1 MHLHVLGLGPI
12 GCLLAHNL
20 RRILPPQH
28 AITLIHKKRYDAQQF
43 LTEDARSIRVER
55 TGIATT
61 SKGFLD
67 EVFYHNTPHPDQK
80 GQELEPEATSH
91 IESIFVALKAHHT
104 VKALTALRP
113 RLNANSTIVLLNN
126 GMGIHD
132 ELVSDVFLNPT
143 QCPHFILASNTHG
156 AFVKDPYRIIHAGMG
171 SIEFGIA
178 PDVQGR
184 DYEAGLQDQTLPP
197 QNRRLRLSDIS
208 PPGDP
213 DARRYKSLRETIAAL
228 LLLEDLN
235 VSWKAVGEMHLIVR
249 RKLAVNAVI
258 NPLTA
263 ILSCRNGDLFQ
274 HPFAVDILDKVCA
287 EASMVYG
294 AQMRADHDAWMRELE
309 IRGVDS
315 DEVEPPTLPEPL
327 TVESLKKEVHRIA
340 DLTKGN
346 ISSMLQDVRRGRKTE
361 VDYINGYLE
370 NSGRR
375 FGVETPVNSTLLN
388 LVKLKY
394 VMPVDQLM

>member
-28 AITLIHKKRYDAQQF
+28 TITLIHKKRYDAQQF

-126 GMGIHD
+126 GMGIHE

-171 SIEFGIA
+171 SIEFGIS

-184 DYEAGLQDQTLPP
+184 DYEAGLKDQTLPP

-274 HPFAVDILDKVCA
+274 HPFAVEILDKVCA

-294 AQMRADHDAWMRELE
+294 AQMGADHDAWMRELE
-309 IRGVDS
+309 IRGVNP

>member
-28 AITLIHKKRYDAQQF
+28 TITLIHKKRYDAQQF
-43 LTEDARSIRVER
+43 LTENARSIRVER
-55 TGIATT
+55 SGIATT

-67 EVFYHNTPHPDQK
+67 EVFYNRTPHP
-80 GQELEPEATSH
+80 GQEGQDLEPETTSH

-126 GMGIHD
+126 GMGVHE
-132 ELVSDVFLNPT
+132 ELLSDVFLNPT

-156 AFVKDPYRIIHAGMG
+156 AFVRDPYRIIHAGMG

-184 DYEAGLQDQTLPP
+184 DYEAGLKDQTLPS

-235 VSWKAVGEMHLIVR
+235 VSWKGVEEMHLTVR

-263 ILSCRNGDLFQ
+263 ILSCRNGDLFE
-274 HPFAVDILDKVCA
+274 HPFAVEILDKVCA
-287 EASMVYG
+287 EVSMVYD
-294 AQMRADHDAWMRELE
+294 AQMRADHDAWMSELE
-309 IRGVDS
+309 IRGVNPDG
-315 DEVEPPTLPEPL
+315 VEPPTLPEPL
-327 TVESLKKEVHRIA
+327 TAESLKKEVYRIA

-361 VDYINGYLE
+361 IDYINGYLE

-388 LVKLKY
+388 LVRLKY
-394 VMPVDQLM
+394 VMPLDQFM

>member
-28 AITLIHKKRYDAQQF
+28 IITLIHKQRRDVQQF
-43 LTEDARSIRVER
+43 TQGGRSIRVER
-55 TGIATT
+55 TGLAST

-67 EVFYHNTPHPDQK
+67 EVYCETTPHPNQEK
-80 GQELEPEATSH
+80 QELKPETSY

-104 VKALTALRP
+104 VKALAALRP
-113 RLNANSTIVLLNN
+113 RLNANSTIVLFNN
-126 GMGIHD
+126 GMGVHD
-132 ELVSDVFLNPT
+132 ELLSDVFRNPT

-156 AFVKDPYRIIHAGMG
+156 AFVKNPYHVIHAGMG

-178 PDVQGR
+178 PDER
-184 DYEAGLQDQTLPP
+184 DYEAGLKDQTSPP

-213 DARRYKSLRETIAAL
+213 DAQRYKSLRETVAAL

-235 VSWKAVGEMHLIVR
+235 ISWKTFGEMQLIVR

-274 HPFAVDILDKVCA
+274 HPFAVEILDKVCA
-287 EASMVYG
+287 EVSMVYA
-294 AQMRADHDAWMRELE
+294 AQIRADHDAWMRELE
-309 IRGVDS
+309 IRRVDP
-315 DEVEPPTLPEPL
+315 DGVEPPTLPEPL
-327 TVESLKKEVHRIA
+327 TAESLKEEVHRVA

-346 ISSMLQDVRRGRKTE
+346 ISSMLQDIRRGQKTE
-361 VDYINGYLE
+361 IDYINGYLE
-370 NSGRR
+370 NSGRQ

-394 VMPVDQLM
+394 VMPLDQFM